1 MRKLFSLFVALLA
14 TTCLWAYDFQSGD
27 LYYRI
32 TGSKPY
38 TVSVTY
44 QYYDIRYDYY
54 GGYENLTSV
63 IIPEIVTHDTI
74 TYRVTGIDSHTFSRC
89 SSLTSIIIPNSVTSI
104 GWRTFYNCSSLTS
117 ITISNSVTTIGSSA
131 FEGCSSLTSITIP
144 NSVTTIGSSAFK
156 GCSSL
161 TSAITVP
168 NGVTSIGSSA
178 FEGCSSLTS
187 ITIPNSVTS
196 IENSAFRGCSS
207 LPAITIPS
215 GVTSIGYSA
224 FSGCSSLT
232 SVIIPDGVTII
243 KKSTFSGCSSLTSF
257 TIPNNVTSI
266 ESSAFKKCSSLTSI
280 TIPNSV
286 TSIGSSAFSGCT
298 SLAKTN
304 YTGDVASWCDI
315 LFGTVDANPM
325 YYSHNFYIN
334 NQEINNLVIP
344 NTVDCI
350 HDFAFFGCSSLTS
363 VMIPKSVT
371 SIGSSAFS
379 GCSSLTSITIPNSV
393 ISIGDGAF
401 SGCSSLT
408 SIVIPNSV
416 MGIGNYLFSRCSS
429 LTSIILPESVASIG
443 EWAFS
448 DCSSLTSITIPNSVA
463 IIGESAFNTCKSL
476 ISVSIGSGVT
486 SIGDAAFMECYK
498 LEKIYCYP
506 TTPPSVAKNTF
517 VHYDASLYVPCDSKE
532 AYEAHPVFGKFENI
546 EGLDDCGG
554 GFVTTHIHDTIC
566 QGEVYEFGEYLCD
579 TTGTYTSIIGGVT
592 TFLYLTV
599 LPQSTDTI
607 IIEVNDSYTWHDE
620 VYSESGEY
628 KYVTVAANGCDS
640 IEVLY
645 LTIIPTDN
653 PDITGEQQIY
663 YTSSDGNIVNPT
675 NANGFGAN
683 IISNTYENG
692 QGIITFDGPVTSIGQ
707 EAFYACTSLT
717 SISIPNSV
725 TTIGYL
731 AFTGCS
737 SLTSISIPK
746 SVTEIGKTQYG
757 GTYRGP
763 VFTYCPALTSIVVEE
778 GNPIYD
784 SRDNCNA
791 IVETATNTIICGCKN
806 TTFPQ
811 SVTGIGY
818 YAFNGCSSL
827 TSITIPNHITDI
839 QSNPFLSCSSLATI
853 VVESNNSIYD
863 SRDNC
868 NAIIQTATN
877 TLIAGCQN
885 TIIPNSVTGIGDRA
899 FYGCSSIT
907 SINIP
912 ENVTSIGV
920 GAFSGCSSLISVY
933 IPENVTSIGGSAFY
947 GCSSLISI
955 NIPEGV
961 TSIEPSTF
969 TGCSALTSIN
979 IPEIVTSIGDY
990 AFDGCS
996 SLTYVTIPNSVTY
1009 IGIGAFQ
1016 NCDSLTSVT
1025 LPENVTNIGDGAFSG
1040 CFTLNAIYCYIVTPI
1055 QITPRTFS
1063 SSYNKAIL
1071 YVPCESLDA
1080 YLADKVWE
1088 IFDNIQ
1094 CIGDEIPKVGN
1105 SIYYTSSDGNIVNP
1119 YKADGFDAKI
1129 ISNTYENGRG
1139 TITFGGLVGSIRDSA
1154 FYSCHRL
1161 TSITIPKY
1169 VDEIGAYAF
1178 YECSLLYSITC
1189 LETTPPSALDSSRPK
1204 RYSFQNYDATI
1215 YVPCEALEAYK
1226 EHRVWSKFA
1235 DIQCIEEEQPQA
1247 DNLYY
1252 RYVMNADNT
1261 VLSETLLTQ
1270 ESFDKFT
1277 TISLKGDQQWTFSS
1291 SYGATMNGNSVNI
1304 TYPNEDWLISPAL
1317 DLAGKAN
1324 VILSFEHCFGPASAI
1339 PTTEAEKAQYT
1350 IWVSNDF
1357 TGDVQSA
1364 TWTQL
1369 NGMMYGTA
1377 AWKYVS
1383 SGNIEIPANYLTE
1396 NCRVAWKY
1404 VCEDASAKWEI
1415 KNVLVTTP
1423 TNQVEVVAGENKYSG
1438 DITIPATTIFNGQK
1452 CDVVGIA
1459 EEAFYDCSALISI
1472 TIPNS
1477 MKHIGKDAFGVCYAL
1492 EKTNFV
1498 GDIADWCDIKFDD
1511 SYSNPIVLSHN
1522 FYINNQEITELI
1534 IPNTVDSIP
1543 AYAFDFCKSFT
1554 SITIPNSVTFIGKYA
1569 FELCSNVKSIFIPKS
1584 VKCIQEAAFS
1594 GGMNLQSIIVEE
1606 GNPMYDSRENCN
1618 AIIETETNTLITGC
1632 SVTNIP
1638 ESVIHIGAYAFSYQ
1652 ERLNSIEV
1660 PDGIISI
1667 GNHAYYCCANAT
1679 SIFVPNSVSHIG
1691 RWAFYA
1697 CYSLNSIVVEEG
1709 NSVYDSRNNCNA
1721 IIETATNSLI
1731 VACQN
1736 TVIPEGVTNIG
1747 EDAFFNC
1754 KAQINSN
1761 ALTSI
1766 VLPNTIE
1773 SIEAFAF
1780 SMCSSLDTIYC
1791 YAITPPTTN
1800 QYAFDNYDATLYVPC
1815 ESLEA
1820 YKAHEVWGRFN
1831 TIQCLEDLIPDPTE
1845 RVLSCT
1851 EAVTICLE
1859 TGATATTEE
1868 YTIRGY
1874 VTDITTEY
1882 SEQYNNISFYMADA
1896 KDGGHVLYTYR
1907 VKPKFEAD
1915 IAVIVGDFVEVV
1927 GKLVNYNGYLP
1938 EVYPGVYTIVNDPE
1952 IPTGTSD
1959 IQLPTSNTKKVVKA
1973 GQLLILRDGKTYN
1986 VMGQEL

>member
-1 MRKLFSLFVALLA
+1 MRKLLSVLSSTLQGGVRGGLLFLALLA
-14 TTCLWAYDFQSGD
+14 TTTLWAYDFQSGD
-27 LYYRI
+27 LYYNI
-32 TGSKPY
+32 TSSFEPFTVEVTNNGTY
-38 TVSVTY
+38 T
-44 QYYDIRYDYY
+44 
-54 GGYENLTSV
+54 
-63 IIPEIVTHDTI
+63 
-74 TYRVTGIDSHTFSRC
+74 
-89 SSLTSIIIPNSVTSI
+89 
-104 GWRTFYNCSSLTS
+104 
-117 ITISNSVTTIGSSA
+117 
-131 FEGCSSLTSITIP
+131 
-144 NSVTTIGSSAFK
+144 
-156 GCSSL
+156 L
-161 TSAITVP
+161 TSAV
-168 NGVTSIGSSA
+168 
-178 FEGCSSLTS
+178 
-187 ITIPNSVTS
+187 
-196 IENSAFRGCSS
+196 
-207 LPAITIPS
+207 IPS
-215 GVTSIGYSA
+215 
-224 FSGCSSLT
+224 
-232 SVIIPDGVTII
+232 SVEYNG
-243 KKSTFSGCSSLTSF
+243 
-257 TIPNNVTSI
+257 
-266 ESSAFKKCSSLTSI
+266 I
-280 TIPNSV
+280 TY
-286 TSIGSSAFSGCT
+286 A
-298 SLAKTN
+298 
-304 YTGDVASWCDI
+304 
-315 LFGTVDANPM
+315 
-325 YYSHNFYIN
+325 
-334 NQEINNLVIP
+334 
-344 NTVDCI
+344 
-350 HDFAFFGCSSLTS
+350 
-363 VMIPKSVT
+363 
-371 SIGSSAFS
+371 
-379 GCSSLTSITIPNSV
+379 
-393 ISIGDGAF
+393 
-401 SGCSSLT
+401 
-408 SIVIPNSV
+408 
-416 MGIGNYLFSRCSS
+416 
-429 LTSIILPESVASIG
+429 
-443 EWAFS
+443 
-448 DCSSLTSITIPNSVA
+448 
-463 IIGESAFNTCKSL
+463 
-476 ISVSIGSGVT
+476 
-486 SIGDAAFMECYK
+486 
-498 LEKIYCYP
+498 
-506 TTPPSVAKNTF
+506 
-517 VHYDASLYVPCDSKE
+517 
-532 AYEAHPVFGKFENI
+532 
-546 EGLDDCGG
+546 
-554 GFVTTHIHDTIC
+554 
-566 QGEVYEFGEYLCD
+566 
-579 TTGTYTSIIGGVT
+579 
-592 TFLYLTV
+592 
-599 LPQSTDTI
+599 
-607 IIEVNDSYTWHDE
+607 
-620 VYSESGEY
+620 
-628 KYVTVAANGCDS
+628 
-640 IEVLY
+640 
-645 LTIIPTDN
+645 
-653 PDITGEQQIY
+653 
-663 YTSSDGNIVNPT
+663 
-675 NANGFGAN
+675 
-683 IISNTYENG
+683 
-692 QGIITFDGPVTSIGQ
+692 VTSIGQ
-707 EAFYACTSLT
+707 DAFYACTSLT

-791 IVETATNTIICGCKN
+791 IIETATNTLIAGCQN
-806 TTFPQ
+806 TTIPN
-811 SVTGIGY
+811 SVTSIGD

-827 TSITIPNHITDI
+827 TSITIPNHITNI

-853 VVESNNSIYD
+853 VVESGNPIYD

-868 NAIIQTATN
+868 NAIIQTTTN

-885 TIIPNSVTGIGDRA
+885 TTIPESVTSIGNSAFYRCSSLTSITIPEGVTSIEPFT
-899 FYGCSSIT
+899 FYGCSSLT

-912 ENVTSIGV
+912 ENVTSIGD
-920 GAFSGCSSLISVY
+920 GAFWGCSS
-933 IPENVTSIGGSAFY
+933 
-947 GCSSLISI
+947 
-955 NIPEGV
+955 
-961 TSIEPSTF
+961 
-969 TGCSALTSIN
+969 
-979 IPEIVTSIGDY
+979 
-990 AFDGCS
+990 
-996 SLTYVTIPNSVTY
+996 
-1009 IGIGAFQ
+1009 
-1016 NCDSLTSVT
+1016 
-1025 LPENVTNIGDGAFSG
+1025 
-1040 CFTLNAIYCYIVTPI
+1040 LNAIYCYIVTPI
-1055 QITPRTFS
+1055 QITPSTFGN
-1063 SSYNKAIL
+1063 SYNKAIL

-1088 IFDNIQ
+1088 RFGNIQ

-1119 YKADGFDAKI
+1119 YKTDGFDAKI

-1261 VLSETLLTQ
+1261 ALSETLLTQ

-1736 TVIPEGVTNIG
+1736 TVIQV
-1747 EDAFFNC
+1747 
-1754 KAQINSN
+1754 
-1761 ALTSI
+1761 SI
-1766 VLPNTIE
+1766 LKYFVNFQKE
-1773 SIEAFAF
+1773 SSASRA
-1780 SMCSSLDTIYC
+1780 
-1791 YAITPPTTN
+1791 
-1800 QYAFDNYDATLYVPC
+1800 
-1815 ESLEA
+1815 
-1820 YKAHEVWGRFN
+1820 
-1831 TIQCLEDLIPDPTE
+1831 
-1845 RVLSCT
+1845 
-1851 EAVTICLE
+1851 
-1859 TGATATTEE
+1859 
-1868 YTIRGY
+1868 
-1874 VTDITTEY
+1874 
-1882 SEQYNNISFYMADA
+1882 
-1896 KDGGHVLYTYR
+1896 
-1907 VKPKFEAD
+1907 
-1915 IAVIVGDFVEVV
+1915 
-1927 GKLVNYNGYLP
+1927 
-1938 EVYPGVYTIVNDPE
+1938 
-1952 IPTGTSD
+1952 
-1959 IQLPTSNTKKVVKA
+1959 
-1973 GQLLILRDGKTYN
+1973 
-1986 VMGQEL
+1986 

>member
-168 NGVTSIGSSA
+168 NGVTSIGSSV

-187 ITIPNSVTS
+187 ITIPNRVTI

-207 LPAITIPS
+207 LLAITIPS

-232 SVIIPDGVTII
+232 SVTIPDGVTSIGHSAFGGCSSLASITIPDGVTII

-257 TIPNNVTSI
+257 TIPNNITSI

-286 TSIGSSAFSGCT
+286 TSIGNSAFSGCT
-298 SLAKTN
+298 SLTKTN

-315 LFGTVDANPM
+315 LFGTSDANPM

-363 VMIPKSVT
+363 VMIPNSVT

-379 GCSSLTSITIPNSV
+379 DCSSLTSITIPNSV
-393 ISIGDGAF
+393 TNIGDGAF

-408 SIVIPNSV
+408 SIAIPNSV
-416 MGIGNYLFSRCSS
+416 MEIGNYLFSRCSS

-443 EWAFS
+443 EWAFF

-463 IIGESAFNTCKSL
+463 IIGESAFHTCKSL

-506 TTPPSVAKNTF
+506 TTPPSVAKYTF
-517 VHYDASLYVPCDSKE
+517 VHYDASLYIPCDSKE
-532 AYEAHPVFGKFENI
+532 AYEAHPIFGKFENI

-566 QGEVYEFGEYLCD
+566 LGEVYEFGEYLCD

-620 VYSESGEY
+620 VYTESGEY

-645 LTIIPTDN
+645 LTIIPSDN

-675 NANGFGAN
+675 NPNGFGAN

-692 QGIITFDGPVTSIGQ
+692 QGIITFDGPITMVGDS
-707 EAFYACTSLT
+707 AFC
-717 SISIPNSV
+717 
-725 TTIGYL
+725 
-731 AFTGCS
+731 
-737 SLTSISIPK
+737 
-746 SVTEIGKTQYG
+746 
-757 GTYRGP
+757 
-763 VFTYCPALTSIVVEE
+763 
-778 GNPIYD
+778 
-784 SRDNCNA
+784 NC
-791 IVETATNTIICGCKN
+791 K
-806 TTFPQ
+806 
-811 SVTGIGY
+811 
-818 YAFNGCSSL
+818 SL
-827 TSITIPNHITDI
+827 TSITIPNSVKHFGYMAFAWCSNTLKKTNFIGDIADWCDITFGEFYANPIELSKNFYLNDREVTELIIPNTIDSIHANAFRWCRSFKSIAIPNSVTFIGKEAFEYSSNVKSIFIPKSVKCI
-839 QSNPFLSCSSLATI
+839 QEGAFSGGVNLQSIIVEEGNPM
-853 VVESNNSIYD
+853 YD
-863 SRDNC
+863 SRENC
-868 NAIIQTATN
+868 NAIIETETN
-877 TLIAGCQN
+877 TLITGCSVTNIPESVTHIGAYAFSYQDRLNSIEVPDGIISIGNHAYYSCGNATSIFVPNSVSHIDRWAFYACYSLNSIKVEEGNMVYDSRNNCNAIIESATNSLIIACQN
-885 TIIPNSVTGIGDRA
+885 TIIP
-899 FYGCSSIT
+899 
-907 SINIP
+907 
-912 ENVTSIGV
+912 
-920 GAFSGCSSLISVY
+920 
-933 IPENVTSIGGSAFY
+933 
-947 GCSSLISI
+947 
-955 NIPEGV
+955 EG
-961 TSIEPSTF
+961 
-969 TGCSALTSIN
+969 
-979 IPEIVTSIGDY
+979 
-990 AFDGCS
+990 
-996 SLTYVTIPNSVTY
+996 
-1009 IGIGAFQ
+1009 
-1016 NCDSLTSVT
+1016 
-1025 LPENVTNIGDGAFSG
+1025 VTNIGGMAFWNCSNSYYSKPLTSIALPSSIKNIEPDAFMS
-1040 CFTLNAIYCYIVTPI
+1040 CYALDTIYCYATTPPAI
-1055 QITPRTFS
+1055 NQYSFNN
-1063 SSYNKAIL
+1063 YNATL
-1071 YVPCESLDA
+1071 YIPCESL
-1080 YLADKVWE
+1080 
-1088 IFDNIQ
+1088 
-1094 CIGDEIPKVGN
+1094 
-1105 SIYYTSSDGNIVNP
+1105 
-1119 YKADGFDAKI
+1119 
-1129 ISNTYENGRG
+1129 
-1139 TITFGGLVGSIRDSA
+1139 
-1154 FYSCHRL
+1154 
-1161 TSITIPKY
+1161 
-1169 VDEIGAYAF
+1169 
-1178 YECSLLYSITC
+1178 
-1189 LETTPPSALDSSRPK
+1189 
-1204 RYSFQNYDATI
+1204 
-1215 YVPCEALEAYK
+1215 EAYK
-1226 EHRVWSKFA
+1226 AHEVWGQFENV
-1235 DIQCIEEEQPQA
+1235 QCIEEEQPQA

-1277 TISLKGDQQWTFSS
+1277 TISLKGDQQWTLSS

-1324 VILSFEHCFGPASAI
+1324 AILSFEHCFGPASAI

-1369 NGMMYGTA
+1369 NGMMYGTT

-1452 CDVVGIA
+1452 CDVIGIA

-1477 MKHIGKDAFGVCYAL
+1477 MKHIGKYAFRGCYAL
-1492 EKTNFV
+1492 EKTNFM
-1498 GDIADWCDIKFDD
+1498 GEIADWCDIKFGGA
-1511 SYSNPIVLSHN
+1511 YANPMSASKNLYLS
-1522 FYINNQEITELI
+1522 NQEVKDLV
-1534 IPNTVDSIP
+1534 IPNTVDSIH
-1543 AYAFDFCKSFT
+1543 AYAFDCGNSITSVALPNSVVYIGEGAFYRTYINEIIIPKSVTSIEGRVLSGCNALTSIIVEDGNPVYDSRDNSNAIIETNSNTLIAGCATTDIPNTIMHIGPYAFSYLSSLKAVEIPNSVVT
-1554 SITIPNSVTFIGKYA
+1554 IGDFAFYACSSLKSITIPNSV
-1569 FELCSNVKSIFIPKS
+1569 
-1584 VKCIQEAAFS
+1584 
-1594 GGMNLQSIIVEE
+1594 
-1606 GNPMYDSRENCN
+1606 
-1618 AIIETETNTLITGC
+1618 
-1632 SVTNIP
+1632 
-1638 ESVIHIGAYAFSYQ
+1638 
-1652 ERLNSIEV
+1652 
-1660 PDGIISI
+1660 
-1667 GNHAYYCCANAT
+1667 
-1679 SIFVPNSVSHIG
+1679 SHIG
-1691 RWAFYA
+1691 DWALYA
-1697 CYSLNSIVVEEG
+1697 CNSLNSIVVEEG

-1747 EDAFFNC
+1747 VYAFFNC
-1754 KAQINSN
+1754 DALINSN

-1800 QYAFDNYDATLYVPC
+1800 QYAFDNYNATLYVPC

-1845 RVLSCT
+1845 RVLSCA
-1851 EAVTICLE
+1851 EAVIVCLE

-1868 YTIRGY
+1868 YTIHGY
-1874 VTDITTEY
+1874 VTEITTEY
-1882 SEQYNNISFYMADA
+1882 SEQYKNISFYMADT
-1896 KDGGHVLYTYR
+1896 KDGGQVLFTYR
-1907 VKPKFEAD
+1907 IKPMYEAD
-1915 IAVIVGDFVEVV
+1915 IAVKVGDFVEVV

-1938 EVYPGVYTIVNDPE
+1938 EVYPGVYTIMNDPE

>member
-63 IIPEIVTHDTI
+63 IIPEIVTYDTI

-131 FEGCSSLTSITIP
+131 F
-144 NSVTTIGSSAFK
+144 K

-168 NGVTSIGSSA
+168 NSVTSIGSSA

-187 ITIPNSVTS
+187 ITIPNSVTI

-207 LPAITIPS
+207 LLAITIPS

-232 SVIIPDGVTII
+232 SVTIPDGVTSIGHSAFGGCSSLASITIPDGVTII

-257 TIPNNVTSI
+257 TIPNNITSI
-266 ESSAFKKCSSLTSI
+266 ESSAFTKCSSLTSI

-286 TSIGSSAFSGCT
+286 TSIGNSAFSGCT
-298 SLAKTN
+298 SLTKTN

-315 LFGTVDANPM
+315 LFGTSDANPM

-363 VMIPKSVT
+363 VMIPNSVT

-393 ISIGDGAF
+393 TSIGDGAF
-401 SGCSSLT
+401 SGCSYLT
-408 SIVIPNSV
+408 SIAIPNSV
-416 MGIGNYLFSRCSS
+416 MEIGNYLFSRCSS

-463 IIGESAFNTCKSL
+463 IIGESAFHTCKSL

-506 TTPPSVAKNTF
+506 TTPPSVAKYTF
-517 VHYDASLYVPCDSKE
+517 VHYDASLYIPCDSKE

-620 VYSESGEY
+620 VYTESGEY

-645 LTIIPTDN
+645 LTIIPSDN

-692 QGIITFDGPVTSIGQ
+692 QGIITFDGPVTSIGA

-737 SLTSISIPK
+737 SLTSITIPN
-746 SVTEIGKTQYG
+746 SVTDMGKLQTG

-811 SVTGIGY
+811 SVTGIGT

-839 QSNPFLSCSSLATI
+839 QSNPFFSCSSLATI

-868 NAIIQTATN
+868 NAIIETATN
-877 TLIAGCQN
+877 TLIIGCQN
-885 TIIPNSVTGIGDRA
+885 TIIPNSVTGIGDWA
-899 FYGCSSIT
+899 FYGCSSLT

-912 ENVTSIGV
+912 ENITSIGNSAFSNCSSLNSVTIGNSVTSIGNS
-920 GAFSGCSSLISVY
+920 AFS
-933 IPENVTSIGGSAFY
+933 N
-947 GCSSLISI
+947 CSSLISI

-979 IPEIVTSIGDY
+979 IPESVTSIGDY
-990 AFDGCS
+990 AFK
-996 SLTYVTIPNSVTY
+996 
-1009 IGIGAFQ
+1009 
-1016 NCDSLTSVT
+1016 NCDSLTSIT
-1025 LPENVTNIGDGAFSG
+1025 IPKNVTSIGNQVFSSSLD
-1040 CFTLNAIYCYIVTPI
+1040 TIYCYIATPI
-1055 QITPRTFS
+1055 QISASTFS
-1063 SSYNKAIL
+1063 NYRKAIL
-1071 YVPCESLDA
+1071 FVPCESLDA
-1080 YLADKVWE
+1080 YLADKVWKR
-1088 IFDNIQ
+1088 FDNIQ

-1119 YKADGFDAKI
+1119 YKTDGFDAKI

-1204 RYSFQNYDATI
+1204 QYSFQNYDATI

-1235 DIQCIEEEQPQA
+1235 DIQCIEEEQPQT

-1252 RYVMNADNT
+1252 RYVMNAGNT
-1261 VLSETLLTQ
+1261 VHSETLLTQ

-1277 TISLKGDQQWTFSS
+1277 TISVKGDQQWTLSS

-1324 VILSFEHCFGPASAI
+1324 AILSFEHCFGPASAI

-1438 DITIPATTIFNGQK
+1438 DITIPTTTIFNGQK

-1477 MKHIGKDAFGVCYAL
+1477 MKHIGEYAFRGCNAL
-1492 EKTNFV
+1492 EKTNFM
-1498 GDIADWCDIKFDD
+1498 GDIADWCDIKFGGA
-1511 SYSNPIVLSHN
+1511 YANPISASYN
-1522 FYINNQEITELI
+1522 FYLNDSEVKDLV
-1534 IPNTVDSIP
+1534 IPNTVDSIH
-1543 AYAFDFCKSFT
+1543 AYAFDCGNSITSVALPNSVVYIGEGAFYRTYINEIIIPKSVTSIEERVLSGCNALTSIIVEDGNPVYDSRDNSNAIIETNSNTLIAGCATTDIPNTIMHIGPYAFSYLSSLKAVEIPNSVVT
-1554 SITIPNSVTFIGKYA
+1554 IGDFAFYACSSLKSITIPNSV
-1569 FELCSNVKSIFIPKS
+1569 
-1584 VKCIQEAAFS
+1584 
-1594 GGMNLQSIIVEE
+1594 
-1606 GNPMYDSRENCN
+1606 
-1618 AIIETETNTLITGC
+1618 
-1632 SVTNIP
+1632 
-1638 ESVIHIGAYAFSYQ
+1638 
-1652 ERLNSIEV
+1652 
-1660 PDGIISI
+1660 
-1667 GNHAYYCCANAT
+1667 
-1679 SIFVPNSVSHIG
+1679 SHIG
-1691 RWAFYA
+1691 DWALYA

-1747 EDAFFNC
+1747 VDAFFNC
-1754 KAQINSN
+1754 DALINSN

-1780 SMCSSLDTIYC
+1780 SMCSSLNTIYC

-1800 QYAFDNYDATLYVPC
+1800 QYAFDNYNATLYVPC

-1831 TIQCLEDLIPDPTE
+1831 TIQCLEDSIPDPTE
-1845 RVLSCT
+1845 RVLSCA
-1851 EAVTICLE
+1851 EAVTVCLK
-1859 TGATATTEE
+1859 TGTTATTEE
-1868 YTIRGY
+1868 YTIHGY
-1874 VTDITTEY
+1874 VTEITTEY
-1882 SEQYNNISFYMADA
+1882 SEQYKNISFYMADT
-1896 KDGGHVLYTYR
+1896 KDGGQVLFTYR
-1907 VKPKFEAD
+1907 IKPMYEAD
-1915 IAVIVGDFVEVV
+1915 IAVKVGDFVEVV

-1938 EVYPGVYTIVNDPE
+1938 EVYPGVYTIMNDPE

-1959 IQLPTSNTKKVVKA
+1959 IQSPTSNTKKVVKA

>member
-14 TTCLWAYDFQSGD
+14 TTALWAYSFQSGD
-27 LYYRI
+27 LYYKI
-32 TGSKPY
+32 TSDSEPY
-38 TVSVTY
+38 AVEVTHNN
-44 QYYDIRYDYY
+44 
-54 GGYENLTSV
+54 YETYNFNT
-63 IIPEIVTHDTI
+63 IDIPETIVYEGI
-74 TYRVTGIDSHTFSRC
+74 TYSVTGIGEEAFNS
-89 SSLTSIIIPNSVTSI
+89 SSL
-104 GWRTFYNCSSLTS
+104 
-117 ITISNSVTTIGSSA
+117 A
-131 FEGCSSLTSITIP
+131 
-144 NSVTTIGSSAFK
+144 
-156 GCSSL
+156 
-161 TSAITVP
+161 
-168 NGVTSIGSSA
+168 
-178 FEGCSSLTS
+178 
-187 ITIPNSVTS
+187 
-196 IENSAFRGCSS
+196 
-207 LPAITIPS
+207 
-215 GVTSIGYSA
+215 
-224 FSGCSSLT
+224 
-232 SVIIPDGVTII
+232 
-243 KKSTFSGCSSLTSF
+243 
-257 TIPNNVTSI
+257 
-266 ESSAFKKCSSLTSI
+266 
-280 TIPNSV
+280 
-286 TSIGSSAFSGCT
+286 
-298 SLAKTN
+298 
-304 YTGDVASWCDI
+304 
-315 LFGTVDANPM
+315 
-325 YYSHNFYIN
+325 
-334 NQEINNLVIP
+334 
-344 NTVDCI
+344 
-350 HDFAFFGCSSLTS
+350 
-363 VMIPKSVT
+363 
-371 SIGSSAFS
+371 
-379 GCSSLTSITIPNSV
+379 
-393 ISIGDGAF
+393 
-401 SGCSSLT
+401 
-408 SIVIPNSV
+408 SIVIPNSITY
-416 MGIGNYLFSRCSS
+416 IGERAFYMSQ
-429 LTSIILPESVASIG
+429 LTSVQ
-443 EWAFS
+443 
-448 DCSSLTSITIPNSVA
+448 IPNSVIRINYGA
-463 IIGESAFNTCKSL
+463 FELCGALESIKLGENINFIGAGAFAECHNLTSIEIPKNVETIGNYVFYLCGNLTS
-476 ISVSIGSGVT
+476 ISVDAQNKRYGSFGNCNAIVDCQTNTLVAGCKNTTIPDGVT
-486 SIGDAAFMECYK
+486 YIGDGCFAGLVIDSIVIPPSVKGLGSNVFNFSAIAT
-498 LEKIYCYP
+498 IYCYAPNPPLVNESSLSLP
-506 TTPPSVAKNTF
+506 TEPT
-517 VHYDASLYVPCDSKE
+517 LYVPCEALE
-532 AYEAHPVFGKFENI
+532 AYKAHEVWGRFSNI
-546 EGLDDCGG
+546 QC
-554 GFVTTHIHDTIC
+554 
-566 QGEVYEFGEYLCD
+566 
-579 TTGTYTSIIGGVT
+579 
-592 TFLYLTV
+592 
-599 LPQSTDTI
+599 
-607 IIEVNDSYTWHDE
+607 IEEDEEEEKTKSY
-620 VYSESGEY
+620 
-628 KYVTVAANGCDS
+628 
-640 IEVLY
+640 
-645 LTIIPTDN
+645 
-653 PDITGEQQIY
+653 IY
-663 YTSSDGNIVNPT
+663 YTSSDGNIINPT
-675 NANGFGAN
+675 NPNGFGAN

-746 SVTEIGKTQYG
+746 SVTEIGKNQYG

-791 IVETATNTIICGCKN
+791 IIETATNTLIAGCQN
-806 TTFPQ
+806 TTIPN
-811 SVTGIGY
+811 SVTSIGD

-827 TSITIPNHITDI
+827 TSITIPNHITNI

-853 VVESNNSIYD
+853 VIESGNPIYD

-868 NAIIQTATN
+868 NAIIQTTTN

-979 IPEIVTSIGDY
+979 IPESVTSIGDY

-996 SLTYVTIPNSVTY
+996 SLTSVTIPNSVTY

-1040 CFTLNAIYCYIVTPI
+1040 CFSLNAIYCYIVTPI

-1063 SSYNKAIL
+1063 SSYYKAIL

-1088 IFDNIQ
+1088 RFDNIQ

-1252 RYVMNADNT
+1252 RYVMNAGNT
-1261 VLSETLLTQ
+1261 VLSGTLLTQ

-1277 TISLKGDQQWTFSS
+1277 TVSVKGDQQWTFSS

-1324 VILSFEHCFGPASAI
+1324 AILSFEHCFGPASAI

-1415 KNVLVTTP
+1415 KNVLITTP

-1477 MKHIGKDAFGVCYAL
+1477 MKHIGEYAFRGCYNLA
-1492 EKTNFV
+1492 KTNFM
-1498 GDIADWCDIKFDD
+1498 GEIADWCDIKFGGA
-1511 SYSNPIVLSHN
+1511 YANPMSASKNL
-1522 FYINNQEITELI
+1522 YINNQEVKDLV
-1534 IPNTVDSIP
+1534 IPNTVDSIH
-1543 AYAFDFCKSFT
+1543 AYAFDCGN
-1554 SITIPNSVTFIGKYA
+1554 SITSVALPNSVVYIGEGA
-1569 FELCSNVKSIFIPKS
+1569 FYRTYINEIIIPKS
-1584 VKCIQEAAFS
+1584 VTSIEERVLS
-1594 GGMNLQSIIVEE
+1594 GCNALTSIIVEE
-1606 GNPMYDSRENCN
+1606 GNPVYDSRDNCN
-1618 AIIETETNTLITGC
+1618 AIIETNSNTLIAGC
-1632 SVTNIP
+1632 ATTDIP
-1638 ESVIHIGAYAFSYQ
+1638 NTIMHIGPNAFSYLSS
-1652 ERLNSIEV
+1652 LNTIE
-1660 PDGIISI
+1660 I
-1667 GNHAYYCCANAT
+1667 
-1679 SIFVPNSVSHIG
+1679 PNSVITIGDHAFYACSSLVSITIPNNVTSIG
-1691 RWAFYA
+1691 RWALYA

-1747 EDAFFNC
+1747 ENAFFNC
-1754 KAQINSN
+1754 DALINSN

-1780 SMCSSLDTIYC
+1780 SMCSSLNTIYC

-1800 QYAFDNYDATLYVPC
+1800 QYAFDNYNATLYVPC

-1820 YKAHEVWGRFN
+1820 YKAHEVLGRFN
-1831 TIQCLEDLIPDPTE
+1831 TIQCLEDSIPDPTE
-1845 RVLSCT
+1845 RVLSCA
-1851 EAVTICLE
+1851 EAVTVCLE

-1868 YTIRGY
+1868 YTIHGY
-1874 VTDITTEY
+1874 VTEITTEY
-1882 SEQYNNISFYMADA
+1882 SEQYKNISFYMADT
-1896 KDGGHVLYTYR
+1896 KDGGQVLFTYR
-1907 VKPKFEAD
+1907 IKPMYEAD
-1915 IAVIVGDFVEVV
+1915 IAVKVGDFVEVV
-1927 GKLVNYNGYLP
+1927 GKLVNYSGYLP
-1938 EVYPGVYTIVNDPE
+1938 EVYPGVYTIVNEPE

-1959 IQLPTSNTKKVVKA
+1959 IQLPTSNTKKVVKD
-1973 GQLLILRDGKTYN
+1973 GQLLILRDGVEYTI
-1986 VMGQEL
+1986 MGQEL